1 MNAHKYIFAIGMVF
15 SMILAACSP
24 NSTSTNPLEDTSW
37 ILTKLNG
44 QPVNSDAQVTINFT
58 NDKVDGTDGCNNY
71 SGSYEVKGNKIS
83 FNEDMV
89 STMMAC
95 EEAVMQQAAAYI
107 SALIQAETYKI
118 EGQQL
123 TLLDKNGKELAVFTA
138 QATGL
143 GGSSWVVTGYN
154 NGKQAVV
161 SGILGS
167 ELTANF
173 NEDGKLSG
181 FAGCNNFTAGYEVT
195 GKNIKIGPA
204 ASTRKMCA
212 DPEGVMDQEMQY
224 LQALETAAIYNRD
237 GEKLELRTADGALAV
252 SLVSSGEVDTAQEQ
266 VSQAGA
272 SFLQALP
279 NAEYPLED
287 IGSGTV
293 LLQNGTFEEPAAPGS
308 AVTTRVQLGDVQAVG
323 DVNGDEVDDAA
334 VLLVVDP
341 GGSGTFTYLGLV
353 INENGNA
360 KPIGSV
366 FLGDRIIIKSL
377 AIDSGNV
384 VVTMLDRKPDEP
396 MSAEPTQEVIRTFK
410 LLGDNF
416 VEVE

>member
-1 MNAHKYIFAIGMVF
+1 MNAKKYIMTASLVF
-15 SMILAACSP
+15 TAILAACSP
-24 NSTSTNPLEDTSW
+24 GSTATNPLEDTSW
-37 ILTKLNG
+37 ILTNLNG
-44 QPVNSDAQVTINFT
+44 QPVLPDVQTTANFT
-58 NDKVDGTDGCNNY
+58 TERIDGTDGCNNY
-71 SGSYEVKGNKIS
+71 SGSYTVKGNKIS
-83 FNEDMV
+83 INDDMV

-95 EEAVMQQAAAYI
+95 EEAVMQQAAAYN
-107 SALIQAETYKI
+107 SALILADTFKI

-123 TLLDKNGKELAVFTA
+123 TLQDKSGNKLAVFTA

-143 GGSSWVVTGYN
+143 GGTSWLVTGYN

-161 SGILGS
+161 SPILGS
-167 ELTANF
+167 ELTAIF
-173 NEDGKLSG
+173 SEDGQLSG

-195 GKNIKIGPA
+195 GKEIKIGPA

-224 LQALETAAIYNRD
+224 LQALETAAVYSRD
-237 GEKLELRTADGALAV
+237 GNQLQLRTAEDELAV
-252 SLVSSGEVDTAQEQ
+252 MFVSSDAGSTQSEP
-266 VSQAGA
+266 VSQASA

-279 NAEYPLED
+279 NAEYPLEG

-293 LLQNGTFEEPAAPGS
+293 LMKNGMFEEPAAPGS
-308 AVTTRVQLGDVQAVG
+308 ATVTSVQLGEEQAVG
-323 DVNGDEVDDAA
+323 DVNDDEVDDAA

-341 GGSGTFTYLGLV
+341 GGSGTFSYLGLV

-366 FLGDRIIIKSL
+366 ILGDRIIIKSL

-384 VVTMLDRKPDEP
+384 VVNMLDRKPDEP
-396 MSAEPTQEVIRTFK
+396 MSAEPTQEVTRTFK
-410 LLGDNF
+410 LLGDKV